1 MAATVSPASHGIY
14 PIMARKKN
22 PKHKSGTYTQLL
34 HHMQRSEAWRSLS
47 PPARAVWL
55 EIQGRYND
63 KNNGLIPLSC
73 REASELCNISKDT
86 ASRAFKELIERGFI
100 RLARDASFDSKRL
113 ARLWRLTHKIDNRN
127 GHNPTDE
134 WKHYKKPKTQSD
146 DKDSIVRLDGLDDP
160 VWQL

>member
-1 MAATVSPASHGIY
+1 
-14 PIMARKKN
+14 
-22 PKHKSGTYTQLL
+22 
-34 HHMQRSEAWRSLS
+34 MQRSEAWRSLN

-86 ASRAFKELIERGFI
+86 ASRAFKELIDRGFI

-134 WKHYKKPKTQSD
+134 WKQYEKPKTQSD
-146 DKDSIVRLDGLDDP
+146 DKDSIVRLDGLKDP

>member
-1 MAATVSPASHGIY
+1 MSPASHGTY

-22 PKHKSGTYTQLL
+22 PRHKSGTFTQLL

-47 PPARAVWL
+47 LPARAVWL
-55 EIQGRYND
+55 EIQGRYN
-63 KNNGLIPLSC
+63 KSNNGLISLSC
-73 REASELCNISKDT
+73 REAADLCNICNDT
-86 ASRAFKELIERGFI
+86 ASRAFNDLIDRGFI
-100 RLARDASFDSKRL
+100 RVARDSSFATKRL
-113 ARLWRLTHKIDNRN
+113 SRIWRLTHLDDNRN
-127 GHNPTDE
+127 GHKPTDE